1 MSKPLAVQHDDKLI
15 KIDGHP
21 VTRCQSFGYD
31 TNMNSEDI
39 YEIGNENILESRVD
53 DIITSTTNITALD
66 WGTVDLFG
74 QLMSEKAAIDTRP
87 NLAVITQTHLQKAIV
102 DITVPI
108 LENDV
113 WKRTV
118 WLPNQHL
125 QSFSFS
131 YSTDG
136 NAQEQYTLAG
146 DMDYDFPEGYSEMY
160 SEEGTYATTST
171 FTVTSSQTGKTG
183 AYISVNNIVYDTDH
197 FSWSGTTVTVSGTAG
212 GGSLASADRFRL
224 AWYDDTPATTFT
236 KLDTAGLSSVR
247 AGQVVI
253 GLGSEAVVD
262 STHKTLRLQSVTIN
276 GSVEREENR
285 ELGTKQLTG
294 RTWRTTNIEVQATAD
309 ASDLQEWAYFNGVS
323 ESDWNDW
330 ANQAIIL
337 YPSRVIGLEQ
347 ELMVRVYDDSDQNY
361 LLKTLTLE
369 NLSVTGKGHTHDVQG
384 KEQVT
389 FTLRGSYIT
398 ASGNG
403 VPAGSKLAGA
413 SVYPSIWV

>member
-1 MSKPLAVQHDDKLI
+1 MSKPLAIQHDDKLI

-31 TNMNSEDI
+31 TNMNFEDI

-53 DIITSTTNITALD
+53 DVITSTVNFTALD
-66 WGTVDLFG
+66 WGTSDLFG
-74 QLMSEKAAIDTRP
+74 QLMSEKAGVDTRQ
-87 NLAVITQTHLQKAIV
+87 NRAVVTQAMFPRAVV
-102 DITVPI
+102 DLTVPV

-113 WKRTV
+113 WKRSV

-125 QSFSFS
+125 SSFTFN
-131 YSTDG
+131 YSVDG
-136 NAQEQYTLAG
+136 NATEQYQLAG
-146 DMDYDFPEGYSEMY
+146 DMDHDFPEDYHEMY
-160 SEEGTYATTST
+160 SEEGTYASNAT
-171 FTVTSSQTGKTG
+171 FTVASSDTGKTG
-183 AYISVNNIVYDTDH
+183 DYISVNNLIYDSTH

-212 GGSLASADRFRL
+212 GGALASGDRFRL
-224 AWYDDTPATTFT
+224 AWHDDTPVTTFT
-236 KLDTAGLSSVR
+236 KLSTAGPSTVR
-247 AGQVVI
+247 TGQVKI

-262 STHKTLRLQSVTIN
+262 SAHKTLRVQSVNIN
-276 GSVEREENR
+276 GTVEREENR

-294 RTWRTTNIEVQATAD
+294 RTWRTTNIEVQAVLD
-309 ASDLQEWAYFNGVS
+309 MSDLQEVAIMQGVS

-337 YPSRVIGLEQ
+337 YPQRFIGNEQ
-347 ELMVRVYDDSDQNY
+347 ELMIQIYDDADQSY
-361 LLKTLTLE
+361 LLKTIIME

-398 ASGNG
+398 VSGNG